1 MVVTVVSTGAYITTS
16 TCTKFRRRIAIL
28 GVLLSCL
35 LSDLS
40 LLQVLSDES
49 KDVFYSVCRYQL
61 DGKFAPPP
69 SASAVNYAHLTATL
83 GSEGKV
89 GTPSPSP
96 AVTPFRRTASLTGG
110 DRGMPARDNAL
121 VACSIAC
128 ELPAIVITACAVV
141 AHGVFP
147 LPMCTRVV
155 D

>member
-1 MVVTVVSTGAYITTS
+1 MLVVP
-16 TCTKFRRRIAIL
+16 
-28 GVLLSCL
+28 LSCL
-35 LSDLS
+35 LSDLP

-69 SASAVNYAHLTATL
+69 SASAVNYAHLTAST

-96 AVTPFRRTASLTGG
+96 AVTPFRRTASITGG
-110 DRGMPARDNAL
+110 DRGKLARDSAL
-121 VACSIAC
+121 VACSSAC
-128 ELPAIVITACAVV
+128 ELAAVMV
-141 AHGVFP
+141 TTRSVVVHGVFP

-155 D
+155 V